1 MQMNAYK
8 GVWQIK
14 RSSSVSFL
22 ASKYIH
28 HTLLGAT
35 KLNIYLAHVQLITKC
50 KILKSQTVKL
60 YIHPKTSS
68 SFSV

>member
-1 MQMNAYK
+1 MNAYK

-28 HTLLGAT
+28 QTLFGAT
-35 KLNIYLAHVQLITKC
+35 KLNVNLAYVQLITKC
-50 KILKSQTVKL
+50 EILKSQTVNL